1 MVNTKEALFKR
12 LEHLGIKTQTIEHP
26 PAYSV
31 KDAKMYR
38 GELFG
43 AHFKNLFLKDKK
55 GQLWLV
61 VCLEDRELNMKALK
75 DSIGSAHLSFGK
87 PDLLMETLGVA
98 PGSVSPFSLIND
110 SELRVQVVLDQE
122 MMAFDYLNFH
132 PLENTATTQ
141 ISRGALLKFIKFCGH
156 RMDLVIL

>member
-1 MVNTKEALFKR
+1 
-12 LEHLGIKTQTIEHP
+12 
-26 PAYSV
+26 
-31 KDAKMYR
+31 
-38 GELFG
+38 
-43 AHFKNLFLKDKK
+43 
-55 GQLWLV
+55 
-61 VCLEDRELNMKALK
+61 MKALK
-75 DSIGSAHLSFGK
+75 DSIGSAHFSFGK

-141 ISRGALLKFIKFCGH
+141 I
-156 RMDLVIL
+156 